1 MTDRPMTDRSRTGRI
16 AARTEPLLD
25 GLARR
30 AILRG
35 GDHLA
40 TGTLDVLLP
49 DGERRRLGVPGTA
62 PAAEIH
68 IHDSAAF
75 RRLLLGGATGAGE
88 AYVEGLWSSPD
99 LVTLLSVA
107 ALNRRALE
115 ISDGWVRA
123 PSRLRRNLTH
133 RLRRN
138 TRRGSRKNITAHYDL
153 GNDFYRLW
161 LDETMTYSCAVFESE
176 EQSLAD
182 AQRAKYRHMAEGAG
196 LEPGMHVLE
205 IGSGWGGFALYAA
218 GEIGCRVTTVTISDA
233 QHALATQRIR
243 DAGLA
248 DRVTVELRD
257 YRDLQGQ
264 YDALVSIEMIEAVGA
279 EYFRTFFDA
288 CDRALRPGAR
298 MSLQSI
304 TFHESD
310 YHAQLRGANWIQ
322 EYIFPGGVLPSL
334 AAIEESTTGTDLV
347 ITGVS
352 DIGPH
357 YARTLR
363 EWRTRFM
370 AQLDAVRAMGFD
382 DRFIRT
388 WEYYLALSEAGFA
401 TRMTQDLQVQLTK
414 RQGGRRPGRA
424 MASTASAGG

>member
-1 MTDRPMTDRSRTGRI
+1 MTDRPMTDRSLTSRI
-16 AARTEPLLD
+16 ADRSAPILDRLAERTV
-25 GLARR
+25 
-30 AILRG
+30 IRG
-35 GDHLA
+35 GSRLA
-40 TGTLDVLLP
+40 TGSIDILLP
-49 DGERRRLGVPGTA
+49 DGDRRTVGIPGTQ

-68 IHDSAAF
+68 VHDAAAF

-88 AYVEGLWSSPD
+88 AYVEGMWSSPD
-99 LVTLLSVA
+99 LVTLLSLA

-123 PSRLRRNLTH
+123 PSRLRKTLTH

-161 LDETMTYSCAVFESE
+161 LDETMTYSCAYFETE

-182 AQRAKYRHMAEGAG
+182 AQRAKYRRMAEGAG
-196 LEPGMHVLE
+196 LEAGMHVLE

-218 GEIGCRVTTVTISDA
+218 GELGCRVTTVTISDA
-233 QHALATQRIR
+233 QHALATQRIH

-248 DRVTVELRD
+248 DRVSVELRD
-257 YRDLQGQ
+257 YRDITGS

-288 CDRALRPGAR
+288 CDRALKPGAR
-298 MSLQSI
+298 MSLQAI
-304 TFHESD
+304 TFHEAD

-334 AAIEESTTGTDLV
+334 AAIEESTIGTDLV
-347 ITGVS
+347 VTGVS

-370 AQLDAVRAMGFD
+370 SQLDTVRSMGFD

-401 TRMTQDLQVQLTK
+401 TRMTQDLQVVLTK
-414 RQGGRRPGRA
+414 RPGGRKA
-424 MASTASAGG
+424 A

>member
-1 MTDRPMTDRSRTGRI
+1 MTDRPLGERSFTGRI
-16 AARTEPLLD
+16 AARSEPVLD
-25 GLARR
+25 QLARR
-30 AILRG
+30 AILG
-35 GDHLA
+35 GGRRLV
-40 TGTLDVLLP
+40 TGTIDVVLP
-49 DGERRRLGVPGTA
+49 DGDRRRLGVEGTR
-62 PAAEIH
+62 PQAEIH
-68 IHDSAAF
+68 VHDASAF

-88 AYVEGLWSSPD
+88 AYVDGLWSSPD
-99 LVTLLSVA
+99 LVTLLSLA

-123 PSRLRRNLTH
+123 PARVRRALGH

-138 TRRGSRKNITAHYDL
+138 TRGGSRRNITAHYDL

-161 LDETMTYSCAVFESE
+161 LDETMTYSCAVFESDDQTLE
-176 EQSLAD
+176 D
-182 AQRAKYRHMAEGAG
+182 AQRAKYRRMAEGAG

-205 IGSGWGGFALYAA
+205 IGSGWGGFARYAA
-218 GEIGCRVTTVTISDA
+218 GELGCRVTTITISAA
-233 QHALATQRIR
+233 QHELATQRIR

-248 DRVTVELRD
+248 DRVSVELRD
-257 YRDLQGQ
+257 YRDIQGT
-264 YDALVSIEMIEAVGA
+264 YDAVVSIEMIEAVGA

-288 CDRALRPGAR
+288 CDRALRPGGR

-310 YHAQLRGANWIQ
+310 YHAQLKGANWIQ
-322 EYIFPGGVLPSL
+322 QYIFPGGVLPSL

-370 AQLDAVRAMGFD
+370 SQLDAVRSMGFD

-401 TRMTQDLQVQLTK
+401 TRMTQDLQVVLTK
-414 RQGGRRPGRA
+414 RPGGR
-424 MASTASAGG
+424 